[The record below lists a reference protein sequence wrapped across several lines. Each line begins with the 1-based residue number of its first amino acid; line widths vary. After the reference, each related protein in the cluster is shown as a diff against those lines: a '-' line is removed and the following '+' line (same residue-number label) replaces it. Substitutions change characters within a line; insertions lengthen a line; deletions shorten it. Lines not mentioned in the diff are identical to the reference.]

1 MIKQVLFWID
11 DNYLLQHCTGSD
23 SISLGERGSCW
34 GLGGKLKSLQMNAKT
49 RSVEAFFSLGSGE
62 DVLTP
67 GVDSQFYGP
76 VFVFLRICLSIFFL
90 WLKLSRTEF
99 SSF

>member
-1 MIKQVLFWID
+1 MTTICCNIVLVEILF
-11 DNYLLQHCTGSD
+11 LLGKGGVAED
-23 SISLGERGSCW
+23 W
-34 GLGGKLKSLQMNAKT
+34 GGTLKSLQMNAKT
-49 RSVEAFFSLGSGE
+49 SSVEAFFSFGSGE

-90 WLKLSRTEF
+90 WLMLSADGI
-99 SSF
+99 

>member
-1 MIKQVLFWID
+1 MTTICCNIVLVEILF
-11 DNYLLQHCTGSD
+11 LLGKGGVAGD
-23 SISLGERGSCW
+23 W
-34 GLGGKLKSLQMNAKT
+34 GGKLKSLQMNAKT

-67 GVDSQFYGP
+67 SVDSQFYGP